1 MNRVHRSNGP
11 RIKSVPDLVRKE
23 VLAAVVALA
32 AVCLLSA
39 LLDAPLQGPADV
51 GGLAASDVKAP
62 WIFVGIQQVLKFL
75 PALLAGV
82 LLPLAAVM
90 LVGVIPYLPEK
101 RELRTIVFFG
111 TALTVLVLTIWGYLS

>member
-1 MNRVHRSNGP
+1 MNQVNRTSGT

-23 VLAAVVALA
+23 ALAAVIALS

-39 LLDAPLQGPADV
+39 LLDAPLQGPADP

-62 WIFVGIQQVLKFL
+62 WIFVGIQQILKFL

-82 LLPLAAVM
+82 LLPLAAVL
-90 LVGVIPYLPEK
+90 LVGAIPYLPE
-101 RELRTIVFFG
+101 RRGLRSLIFFG
-111 TALTVLVLTIWGYLS
+111 TALTVLILTIWGYLS